1 VITNPGRALRFALL
15 LCVIAVASLLLV
27 DGGGPEGTAP
37 GDQRLAADPA
47 AGAAAARPSP
57 AELAADLRENAE
69 ALETAIGAWHARA
82 GRPPGGQ
89 APDPLIVKS
98 RFLQKRARFL
108 ARRPGFARATIR
120 RLDGPVARRVKT
132 LTGAQRKLFKL
143 AGGGKPRKLREGRPE
158 PLANL
163 VRYYRKAKLRYQIG
177 VIYLAAINLVE
188 TKFGRVKS
196 KSTAGAVGPMQFIP
210 STWRI
215 YGKGNIRDPHDAIM
229 AAARLLRDNG
239 APGSYKRALYAYNPS
254 KLYVAAVNRYAK
266 LIGRDRY
273 ALHFLYCWGP

>member
-1 VITNPGRALRFALL
+1 LSGEYRRIGLTL
-15 LCVIAVASLLLV
+15 AVAAGASLLLSCALGE
-27 DGGGPEGTAP
+27 GGREASAGSARTT
-37 GDQRLAADPA
+37 PA
-47 AGAAAARPSP
+47 Q
-57 AELAADLRENAE
+57 LAADLTQNAE
-69 ALETAIGAWHARA
+69 ALKSAIDDWHAGA
-82 GRPPGGQ
+82 ARPPRGQ
-89 APDPLIVKS
+89 APDALTVKS

-108 ARRPGFARATIR
+108 ARHPGFARATIR
-120 RLDGPVARRVKT
+120 RLEPPLAGRIKT
-132 LTGAQRKLFKL
+132 LTGAQRKLFRL
-143 AGGGKPRKLREGRPE
+143 AGGGKPPKLREGRPE

-163 VRYYRKAKLRYQIG
+163 VRYYRKAKRRHRIG

-188 TKFGRVKS
+188 SKFGRVKS
-196 KSTAGAVGPMQFIP
+196 KSTAGAIGPMQFIP

-239 APGSYKRALYAYNPS
+239 APGDYRRALYAYNPS
-254 KLYVAAVNRYAK
+254 RLYVAAVNRYAK

>member
-1 VITNPGRALRFALL
+1 LSGEYRRFRRIALTL
-15 LCVIAVASLLLV
+15 AVAAGASLLLSCALGG
-27 DGGGPEGTAP
+27 DGREA
-37 GDQRLAADPA
+37 A
-47 AGAAAARPSP
+47 AGSARTSP
-57 AELAADLRENAE
+57 AGFASDLTQNAE
-69 ALETAIGAWHARA
+69 ALKATIDDWQARA
-82 GRPPGGQ
+82 GRPPGGE
-89 APDPLIVKS
+89 APDALITKA
-98 RFLQKRARFL
+98 RFLQMRARFL
-108 ARRPGFARATIR
+108 ARHSRFARATIR
-120 RLDGPVARRVKT
+120 RLDPPLAGRIKT
-132 LTGAQRKLFKL
+132 LTGAQRKLFTL
-143 AGGGKPRKLREGRPE
+143 AGGGKAPKLREGRPE

-163 VRYYRKAKLRYQIG
+163 VRYYRKAKRRHRIG

-196 KSTAGAVGPMQFIP
+196 RSTAGAIGPMQFIP

-239 APGSYKRALYAYNPS
+239 APGDYKRALYAYNPS
-254 KLYVAAVNRYAK
+254 RLYVAAVNRYAK